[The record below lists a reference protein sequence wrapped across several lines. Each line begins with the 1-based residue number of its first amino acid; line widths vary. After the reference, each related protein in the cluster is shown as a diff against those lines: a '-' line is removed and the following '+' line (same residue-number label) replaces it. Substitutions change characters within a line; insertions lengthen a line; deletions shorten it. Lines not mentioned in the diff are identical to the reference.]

1 MHPPEPANVSD
12 PSAAKSLAAAPT
24 EAKAPTPSSTPLAES
39 PTRPA
44 TAAPAAATEELDAE
58 KSAPALRKRSTRKAA
73 DDDSPALDLGL
84 DDTDFGDTARNGPT
98 ERVMTSDG
106 ATRLLITAYIGI
118 GNRLFIRG
126 DGPGLSW
133 EKGVPLSFIS
143 IGKWRWETND
153 AVQPIAFKLYKNDEL
168 ECSALGQRTL
178 DPGYQQEV
186 TAAF

>member
-1 MHPPEPANVSD
+1 VTN
-12 PSAAKSLAAAPT
+12 T
-24 EAKAPTPSSTPLAES
+24 QTPSPAASAQPATTSES
-39 PTRPA
+39 A
-44 TAAPAAATEELDAE
+44 TAAPAREEPEAA
-58 KSAPALRKRSTRKAA
+58 KVAPGLRKRTARKPA
-73 DDDSPALDLGL
+73 DDDFPALDLGL
-84 DDTDFGDTARNGPT
+84 EDSEFGDTARNGPT
-98 ERVMTSDG
+98 ERVLTSDG
-106 ATRLLITAYIGI
+106 ATRLVITAYIGI

-133 EKGVPLSFIS
+133 DKGVPLSFIS

-153 AVQPIAFKLYKNDEL
+153 AVQPISFKLYKNDEL